1 MITFKTL
8 TPKTAT
14 VKGEQNPTTSILY
27 YTIEGAEITGNYLK
41 PLRAYY
47 YFLDENENVKVVYE
61 TVNTILT
68 TDQFKGLELQ
78 LPTIESE
85 VHLQDNVKQRLNEM
99 FIVEISQRSPYGTT
113 PQDWQVVEPTIE

>member
-14 VKGEQNPTTSILY
+14 VKGEQKPTTSILY
-27 YTIEGAEITGNYLK
+27 YTIEGAEITGNYLS

-47 YFLDENENVKVVYE
+47 YFLDENNNVKVVYE
-61 TVNTILT
+61 TVNTIFT
-68 TDQFKGLELQ
+68 TVQFKGLELQ
-78 LPTIESE
+78 LPTFESE

-99 FIVEISQRSPYGTT
+99 FILEISQSVPYGTT
-113 PQDWQVVEPTIE
+113 PLDWEVVQPIME

>member
-14 VKGEQNPTTSILY
+14 VKGEQNPTTDILY
-27 YTIEGAEITGNYLK
+27 YTIEGAEITSTYLR

-47 YFLDENENVKVVYE
+47 YFLDENGNVKVVYE

-68 TDQFKGLELQ
+68 SEQFKGLELN
-78 LPTIESE
+78 LPTFESE

-99 FIVEISQRSPYGTT
+99 FIVEISQSSPYGTT
-113 PQDWQVVEPTIE
+113 PQDWEVC